1 MKIDLGLA
9 FAQLKQKKNWLDYSV
24 DYGNYVRYTCY
35 LTSTDWIS
43 YKLSDIAS
51 KCIVSGS
58 TSELA
63 EARIK
68 YATELQ
74 KREAYR
80 QGLSDIRE
88 KLKKIPERVELFA
101 QEEA

>member
-1 MKIDLGLA
+1 MLA
-9 FAQLKQKKNWLDYSV
+9 SV
-24 DYGNYVRYTCY
+24 RDSIKV
-35 LTSTDWIS
+35 
-43 YKLSDIAS
+43 LS
-51 KCIVSGS
+51 S

-63 EARIK
+63 EARSK

-88 KLKKIPERVELFA
+88 KLKKIPELVELFA